1 MNSSDLNLR
10 QFFSESRMQQM
21 IDKFAQIGKD
31 PDGGVT
37 RLAFSPEDKVSRE
50 RFIEMV
56 ETTLNLNVRI
66 DAAGNIF
73 ARRNGKNPDLPVI
86 MTGSHL
92 DSVRNGGKYDGP
104 AGVFSSFEA
113 FRVLD
118 LAGIQTDHPFELC
131 VMTSEEPNT
140 FGISTFGS
148 RAMTGRLTSDSVRHL
163 KDSQGKSIEVALK
176 TIGVDLETLGD
187 AIVEPDKIKYFIE
200 LHIEQMPFLER
211 EKKDIGVVEGVTAIY
226 RESIVIQG
234 TAAHCGTTPMAFR
247 KDALCAAAEIIL
259 CVESAAGLQD
269 GKAVATV
276 GTLDLFPNSINI
288 IPGKVQFDFE
298 IRSFYLDSLNEIK
311 EKINDYISEVQDR
324 RHIKIDRSITY
335 DKPITQFSAEVI
347 DAITTAS
354 DKLGL
359 AHKTQVSLAGHDAA
373 HVNSIARAG
382 LIFIPCKDGLSH
394 CPEEFTETQNIVKG
408 SQCLLE
414 TLLILDKQQ

>member
-21 IDKFAQIGKD
+21 IDEFAQIGKD

-37 RLAFSPEDKVSRE
+37 RLAFSPEDKISRD

-118 LAGIQTDHPFELC
+118 LAGIQTNHPFELC

-148 RAMTGRLTSDSVRHL
+148 RVMTGILTSDNVRHL
-163 KDSQGKSIEVALK
+163 KDSQGKSIGEALK
-176 TIGVDLETLGD
+176 TIEVDLETLGD
-187 AIVEPDKIKYFIE
+187 AVVEPDKIKYFIE
-200 LHIEQMPFLER
+200 LHIEQMPFLEK

-226 RESIVIQG
+226 RESIGIQG

-259 CVESAAGLQD
+259 CVESTAGLQE

-276 GTLDLFPNSINI
+276 GTLDVFPNSINI

-298 IRSFYLDSLNEIK
+298 IRSFYPDSLNEIK
-311 EKINDYISEVQDR
+311 EKINNYISDVQDR